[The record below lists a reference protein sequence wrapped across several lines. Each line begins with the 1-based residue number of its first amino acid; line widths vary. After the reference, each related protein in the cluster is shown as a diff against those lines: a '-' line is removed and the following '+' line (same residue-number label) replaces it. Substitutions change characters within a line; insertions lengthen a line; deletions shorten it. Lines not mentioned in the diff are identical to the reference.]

1 MRFPRGV
8 MALLAVFCMLVPA
21 ASAQTSENPE
31 ERLDIGVSTDEI
43 AISSDFSGTDIT
55 VFGALDAADPYHL
68 ELGEYD
74 IVVALVGPRRDTTVR
89 RKERVLG
96 IWINRRSMRFE
107 PVAASYSLSST
118 RPVGLIAEDILLD
131 RYEIGTENI
140 RLVPTG
146 SIGDG
151 SAIAEFRQALR
162 RLKQGNGLYEAD
174 PHGVDF
180 VSSSLF
186 RATIHIPANVPL
198 GEHTIRAYLF
208 KSGEFIMEREVP
220 LRVVKTGIEQLIY
233 TAAYENALLY
243 GLFAVAVAMFTG
255 WLGSVIFRKN

>member
-1 MRFPRGV
+1 MARFV
-8 MALLAVFCMLVPA
+8 TALLLLFALCTGA
-21 ASAQTSENPE
+21 GAQTLGQTEPA
-31 ERLDIGVSTDEI
+31 ERLDIGVSTNEI
-43 AISSDFSGTDIT
+43 AITSDFTGADIT
-55 VFGALDAADPYHL
+55 VFGALDGADPFLL

-74 IVVALVGPRRDTTVR
+74 VVVALVGPRRETTVW

-96 IWINRRSMRFE
+96 IWINRRSMEFE
-107 PVAASYSLSST
+107 PVPASYSLSST
-118 RPVGLIAEDILLD
+118 RPIELITDDIVLD
-131 RYEIGTENI
+131 RYEIGSENI

-151 SAIAEFRQALR
+151 SNIAVFRDALR
-162 RLKQGNGLYEAD
+162 RLKQTSGLYEAD

-186 RATIHIPANVPL
+186 RASIRMPANVPL

-208 KSGEFIMEREVP
+208 KSGNFVMERDLP
-220 LRVVKTGIEQLIY
+220 LRVVKTGVEQYIY
-233 TAAYENALLY
+233 AAAYDDALLY
-243 GLFAVAVAMFTG
+243 GLFSVALAMLTG

>member
-1 MRFPRGV
+1 MRLILAV
-8 MALLAVFCMLVPA
+8 AALLAGLSTA
-21 ASAQTSENPE
+21 GAQAPNEPQ
-31 ERLDIGVSTDEI
+31 ERLDIGVSTNEI
-43 AISSDFSGTDIT
+43 AITSDFSGADIT
-55 VFGALDAADPYHL
+55 VFGALDSADPFL
-68 ELGEYD
+68 LDLGEYD
-74 IVVALVGPRRDTTVR
+74 IVVALVGPQRETTVW

-96 IWINRRSMRFE
+96 IWINRRSMEFE

-118 RPVGLIAEDILLD
+118 RPVDLITDNIVLD
-131 RYEIGTENI
+131 RYEIGTDNI

-151 SAIAEFRQALR
+151 SNIAEFRDALR
-162 RLKQGNGLYEAD
+162 RLKRQNGLFERD

-186 RATIHIPANVPL
+186 RASIRIPANVPL

-208 KSGEFIMEREVP
+208 KSGNFIMERDAS
-220 LRVVKTGIEQLIY
+220 LRVVKTGLEQFIY
-233 TAAYENALLY
+233 AMAYERSFLY
-243 GLFAVAVAMFTG
+243 GLFAVAIAMLTG